1 MPTRIYLNDV
11 YPYDIPDFKGDEKN
25 IINFDIKN
33 KEDQFWT
40 KQPLPNFEKITQK
53 QLMDWIW
60 VEEERRRNGCF
71 FLNNGELT
79 YINGKHYRFL
89 QYYTGD
95 FEEDLVEKK
104 EPSFWDA
111 HRLYFYFLEFSDNYE
126 FSVGDVTIKPRRRGF
141 TQIHNSDALECGIS
155 NINAKIGLMSATKDM
170 AKDGQFLPI
179 RDAIACYEKHFRP
192 IFKTNGNSLFE
203 TKMEFKNNNINND
216 VPELGGS
223 ILYNSPIPNAYDGKK
238 LKKFKFD
245 EFLKLEGKGFEN
257 ALKPQLKTMWLPH
270 TNKII
275 GKASLFSTMGTNDK
289 TMRYAIS
296 EGRRLWD
303 TSNYEERDEKGWT
316 ASGFLR
322 YFVSCYDVLLVDKY
336 GFSNREEAEKEQER
350 KLKLIIESE
359 GGGEGSFNHIQELR
373 ENPRTIND
381 VFDSPKLGTLFNITG
396 RISNRERIVLNTP
409 IKDRPYVCGKFRE
422 DMKTNTIFFDTSEEY
437 KDYGWKITQLL
448 PPEKANRVKIYNGI
462 YALDRNPETSIGY
475 DPVKLDEHISDHVS
489 DPAILIYKKF
499 DQYSNTGVENQIIG
513 TYIGRKDDN
522 DEVSEQCA
530 FAGRYFGALLC
541 VERNVGTKWFAQNGY
556 SDMCIIS
563 PYDKMR
569 GIHIGTG
576 KARKPLSDGIE
587 FINDYVKKPKGDDV
601 DWLDTIWF
609 EELLDQLKTFEAD
622 ALTTHDLIAAFVQA
636 CIGANSLKPT
646 ILNGNTPMAN
656 MFWKRKY

>member
-1 MPTRIYLNDV
+1 MPTRIYLNDI

-40 KQPLPNFEKITQK
+40 KQPLPNFDKLTQK

-60 VEEERRRNGCF
+60 REEERRRNGVH

-79 YINGKHYRFL
+79 YVNPIHYKFL

-95 FEEDLVEKK
+95 FSTKNDKTK
-104 EPSFWDA
+104 RNPDFWEA
-111 HRLYFYFLEFSDNYE
+111 HRLYCYFLEFSEKYDCA
-126 FSVGDVTIKPRRRGF
+126 VGDITFKPRRRGI
-141 TQIHNSDALECGIS
+141 TQIHNS
-155 NINAKIGLMSATKDM
+155 NAIENVIGNFSCHAGLMSANKKM
-170 AKDGQFLPI
+170 VKESQFYPI
-179 RDAIACYEKHFRP
+179 RNCISKYQQYFRP
-192 IFKTNGNSLFE
+192 KFKTNGGKMLDGKLEFVINDSNSTLE
-203 TKMEFKNNNINND
+203 
-216 VPELGGS
+216 ELGGS
-223 ILYNSPIPNAYDGKK
+223 IQYSAPASLGFDSGK
-238 LKKFKFD
+238 LTLFNFD
-245 EFLKLEGKGFEN
+245 EFVKVEGRGFMDLLE
-257 ALKPQLKTMWLPH
+257 PQLKTMWLPH
-270 TNKII
+270 TNEII
-275 GKASLFSTMGTNDK
+275 GKCHLFSTMGTNDK
-289 TMRYAIS
+289 TMKRAIN
-296 EGRRLWD
+296 EARRLWD
-303 TSNYEERDEKGWT
+303 SSNFEERDDAGWT
-316 ASGFLR
+316 SSKFLR
-322 YFVSCYDVLLVDKY
+322 YFISCYDVLVVDKY
-336 GFSNREEAEKEQER
+336 GFSNKEEAEKEQER
-350 KLKLIIESE
+350 ILNNIIEKY
-359 GGGEGSFNHIQELR
+359 GEGSLEHISELR
-373 ENPRTIND
+373 QSPRTIND
-381 VFDSPKLGTLFNITG
+381 VFDSPKLGTLFNVTG

-409 IKDRPYVCGKFRE
+409 PKNRPYVCGKFRE

-437 KDYGWKITQLL
+437 KDYGWKLTQLL
-448 PPEKANRVKIYNGI
+448 PDEKANRIKVYNGV
-462 YALDRNPETSIGY
+462 YGLDRNPETAIGY

-556 SDMCIIS
+556 TEMCIIS
-563 PYDKMR
+563 PYDKLR

-622 ALTTHDLIAAFVQA
+622 ALTTHDLIASFVQA

-646 ILNGNTPMAN
+646 ILNGNTPIAN